1 MHPDTYDIN
10 VSVNDQYITLK
21 WVRRASE
28 QVADM
33 LAFYPELQLEF
44 RYDDISFDT
53 VKAMLKDLHVPAPV
67 QHAIMTRV
75 NANAS

>member
-1 MHPDTYDIN
+1 MNPDTYDIN

-53 VKAMLKDLHVPAPV
+53 VKAMLKDLYLPAPV

-75 NANAS
+75 TANAS